1 MNVFFWD
8 LFTWVALDVWLL
20 SESLLLQF
28 AACMCCVGCDVD
40 RGQCRSVGSWRCC
53 CWQLLWR
60 SLQSDRRTASLTH
73 WFVHLLAASLIN
85 SHSRPASLLFLL
97 LLMSLDILVFVN
109 IDYCWVCMY
118 YSLSFTEHSSAT
130 NESWTLCNLQ
140 VPAFDYRC
148 VQCIGMWSDLR
159 FSECSARW

>member
-85 SHSRPASLLFLL
+85 SHSRPASLLLL
-97 LLMSLDILVFVN
+97 LLLLSLDILVFVN
-109 IDYCWVCMY
+109 IDYCWVCICIILCHLLNTVQPLMKA
-118 YSLSFTEHSSAT
+118 EH
-130 NESWTLCNLQ
+130 
-140 VPAFDYRC
+140 C
-148 VQCIGMWSDLR
+148 VICRYQHLIIGV
-159 FSECSARW
+159 CSV